1 VPIWPP
7 PTTRLSMPASFH
19 SGAPMAWSAERAG
32 PRRAVVSA
40 ATASGSAKQTHCY
53 DLAPEGGR
61 SSRPH
66 CSYGC
71 GSRSCRMD
79 HDKNRL
85 RFPPPLPLVQRSD
98 STQDLCDMSILQ
110 RCVITLFST
119 SLYFS
124 DPIDLDDAHV
134 ARCRRGRRGGG
145 GLTGWASWRSSR
157 TRARASPPRSCMR
170 LTACCRCRRARSPPA
185 AAFPLNVS

>member
-145 GLTGWASWRSSR
+145 GSR
-157 TRARASPPRSCMR
+157 GGRAGVPLARAPEP
-170 LTACCRCRRARSPPA
+170 AHHA
-185 AAFPLNVS
+185 AACA